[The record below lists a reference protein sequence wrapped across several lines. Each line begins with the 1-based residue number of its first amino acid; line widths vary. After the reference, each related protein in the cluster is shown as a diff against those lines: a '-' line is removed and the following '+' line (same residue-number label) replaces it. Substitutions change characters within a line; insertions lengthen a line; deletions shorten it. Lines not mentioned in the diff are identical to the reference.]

1 MFKLSIPIGP
11 TPDLGVVR
19 EIFYQLLQR
28 YVEDITRWRE
38 HMKFIYEWKNCFTS
52 ERSIDISV
60 SKIKK
65 SRRKTTEK
73 QRNDVSDIFT
83 SEDMVNISLVSRI

>member
-1 MFKLSIPIGP
+1 
-11 TPDLGVVR
+11 
-19 EIFYQLLQR
+19 
-28 YVEDITRWRE
+28 
-38 HMKFIYEWKNCFTS
+38 MKFIYEWKNCFTS

-65 SRRKTTEK
+65 TRRKTTEK

-83 SEDMVNISLVSRI
+83 SEDMVNISLVSRIYFRTENTSCLFFGKTLISM